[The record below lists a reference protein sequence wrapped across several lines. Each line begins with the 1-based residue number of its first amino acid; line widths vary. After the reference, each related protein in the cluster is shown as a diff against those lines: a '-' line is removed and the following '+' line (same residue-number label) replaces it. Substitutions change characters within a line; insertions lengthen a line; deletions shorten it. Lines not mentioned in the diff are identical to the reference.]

1 MAFVFYMSQE
11 ILNNKNIDLDC
22 RKKKKYVV
30 RKRNVTLNVVEMHLI

>member
-1 MAFVFYMSQE
+1 MAFVFYMSRE

-30 RKRNVTLNVVEMHLI
+30 RKRNVRLNVVEMHLI